1 MAKPSGEGWVSF
13 GLAVLGGLGSL
24 VGIAALFTKDLLI
37 LLAFVA
43 GTGWILAI
51 PLLVMIRR
59 EAQMTEDLRAELQSV
74 RGEKAAEAEELRRQ
88 ISEWRTIA
96 TQDSDSLNRFVSRAV
111 EMPTVQPRRPAV
123 HVAATQ
129 EAGGSNT

>member
-1 MAKPSGEGWVSF
+1 MEKPSGEGWISY
-13 GLAVLGGLGSL
+13 GLAVVGGLGSL
-24 VGIAALFTKDLLI
+24 VGIAALFTKDLVV

-43 GTGWILAI
+43 GTGWVLAI

-59 EAQMTEDLRAELQSV
+59 ETRLADNLKADVQALRE
-74 RGEKAAEAEELRRQ
+74 EKDAEAGDLRRQ

-111 EMPTVQPRRPAV
+111 EMPVVQPRRPSAQV
-123 HVAATQ
+123 FVTP
-129 EAGGSNT
+129 EAGEPNE